1 MHFYTKLNLT
11 NIMLGVWH
19 AVISYASSSH
29 APFSSYFICRHH
41 RSNRICHKSSS
52 ATHNIWKGGLTEP
65 HRWETKP
72 NGDKTVVHNAD
83 TSALGEDKR
92 TSKKA
97 RRRSNLQTCLL
108 TSHRP

>member
-1 MHFYTKLNLT
+1 MHFYTKLNLAD
-11 NIMLGVWH
+11 IMLGVWH

-29 APFSSYFICRHH
+29 APFSSYFICRH
-41 RSNRICHKSSS
+41 RRPNRICHKSSS

-65 HRWETKP
+65 HWWETKP
-72 NGDKTVVHNAD
+72 TDDKTVVHNAD

-97 RRRSNLQTCLL
+97 R
-108 TSHRP
+108 

>member
-11 NIMLGVWH
+11 NIMLGVRY

-52 ATHNIWKGGLTEP
+52 ATHNIWKGGLTEL
-65 HRWETKP
+65 HWWETKP
-72 NGDKTVVHNAD
+72 TGDKTVVHNAD
-83 TSALGEDKR
+83 TSASGEDKR

-97 RRRSNLQTCLL
+97 RQR
-108 TSHRP
+108 